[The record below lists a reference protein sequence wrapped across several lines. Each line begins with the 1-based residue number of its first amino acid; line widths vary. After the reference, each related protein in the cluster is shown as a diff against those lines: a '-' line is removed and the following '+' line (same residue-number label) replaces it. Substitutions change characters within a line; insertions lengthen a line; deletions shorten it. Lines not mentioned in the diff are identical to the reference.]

1 MSIFSGWDGDSL
13 AALKAALSGSPQGLA
28 ALLAMG
34 LVGVAAVL
42 IVGFFVSR
50 QIGGFFAHVQEEEER
65 QRQEEQ
71 ADAPGSATDRPNG
84 DEEG

>member
-1 MSIFSGWDGDSL
+1 MSIFSGWDGESL
-13 AALKAALSGSPQGLA
+13 TALKAALSGSPQGLA
-28 ALLAMG
+28 ALAVMG

-42 IVGFFVSR
+42 LVGFFVSR
-50 QIGGFFAHVQEEEER
+50 QIGGFFVHVQEEEER

-71 ADAPGSATDRPNG
+71 AQMPGSATDRPDG